1 MNRATKAKA
10 VYASNALFICYNL
23 LGPPLK
29 ELLQYLGV
37 LPEDSEM
44 DDVVEL
50 LDELRDVIKR
60 RPDLFLRGTF
70 YLPVIKV
77 SKVGRQLVCHQAY
90 AAVMRQWEKTI
101 DSMETI
107 AKNLL
112 GQPRIAT
119 RIRGFKTKIA
129 LRLRRS

>member
-23 LGPPLK
+23 VGPPLK

-44 DDVVEL
+44 DDVADL

-60 RPDLFLRGTF
+60 QPDLFPSSAV
-70 YLPVIKV
+70 YLSVIKV
-77 SKVGRQLVCHQAY
+77 GKVGRQLVCHQAY
-90 AAVMRQWEKTI
+90 AAVMRQWKKTI
-101 DSMETI
+101 ESLETI
-107 AKNLL
+107 AKDIL
-112 GQPRIAT
+112 GQPKIAI
-119 RIRGFKTKIA
+119 RIRGFKSKIA